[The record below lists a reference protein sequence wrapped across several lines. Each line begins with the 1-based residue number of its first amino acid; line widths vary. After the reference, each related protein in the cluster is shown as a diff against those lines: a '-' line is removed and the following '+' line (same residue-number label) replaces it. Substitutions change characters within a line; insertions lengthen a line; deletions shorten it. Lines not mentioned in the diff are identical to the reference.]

1 MAEATLNEMTK
12 YPLCRVP
19 SAREGAAPLDGTAP
33 LEGAVP
39 PDRAAPLDGTVPLD
53 GGVSLDRAAPARELA
68 AAWAAALADARADMG
83 HVPLSQAESADFLV
97 ALALVLLRTV
107 RESPFHPERAVA
119 VGTAL
124 VDANFVA
131 AETLGRSL
139 GILAARLPSAVGGV
153 APEDL
158 RARLSAVQEAVA
170 TGYVRALRDRTV
182 AEQEA
187 IRRAE
192 IEVQR
197 NLREHLRHLA
207 THDPLTGLPN
217 RTLFF
222 SRLTAALAT
231 DACVGVCYL
240 DLDGF
245 KAINDTHGHDA
256 GDQLLAGIARRLDRV
271 LSASRELDGLVA
283 RMGGDEFV
291 LLVERSPG
299 VDGLVSLVAAML
311 TELQRPFCL
320 GTRQVSVTASIGIV
334 ERPATADT
342 VMGSAAEIVKHA
354 DATLY
359 SAKSAGPGHWAVYD
373 PAVMDVS
380 NE

>member
-1 MAEATLNEMTK
+1 
-12 YPLCRVP
+12 
-19 SAREGAAPLDGTAP
+19 
-33 LEGAVP
+33 
-39 PDRAAPLDGTVPLD
+39 
-53 GGVSLDRAAPARELA
+53 
-68 AAWAAALADARADMG
+68 
-83 HVPLSQAESADFLV
+83 VPLSQAESVDFL
-97 ALALVLLRTV
+97 ADLALVLVMTV
-107 RESPFHPERAVA
+107 RESPFQPERAAA

-139 GILAARLPSAVGGV
+139 GILATRLPAALGGA
-153 APEDL
+153 APADL

-170 TGYVRALRDRTV
+170 TGYVRALRDRTL

-192 IEVQR
+192 IEAQR
-197 NLREHLRHLA
+197 SLREHLRHLA

-231 DACVGVCYL
+231 DARVGVCYL

-245 KAINDTHGHDA
+245 KAINDTLGHEA
-256 GDQLLAGIARRLDRV
+256 GDQLLVGIAQRLDRV
-271 LSASRELDGLVA
+271 LSAARELDGLVA

-291 LLVERSPG
+291 LLIERSPG
-299 VDGLVSLVAAML
+299 VDGLVALVSRML
-311 TELQRPFCL
+311 AELQRPFCL

-334 ERPATADT
+334 ERPTAADRVT
-342 VMGSAAEIVKHA
+342 GSAADIVKHA

-373 PAVMDVS
+373 PAVTDAW